1 MCKCQT
7 WGVRGEN
14 TDSTRCPIHGGKK
27 MTEHEE
33 LLAIHAICMDAA
45 NCPEEKEGDTLT
57 VKMVKRMAIFANQ
70 APESSENFVELAR
83 RYEKA
88 KDTISEQDR
97 ILRSVIEKMT
107 ADNGG
112 TVPGW
117 LLDLAP

>member
-1 MCKCQT
+1 
-7 WGVRGEN
+7 
-14 TDSTRCPIHGGKK
+14 

-33 LLAIHAICMDAA
+33 LLAIHAICMDVA

-57 VKMVKRMAIFANQ
+57 VKMIKRITIFANHAQ
-70 APESSENFVELAR
+70 ESSENFVELAR

-97 ILRSVIEKMT
+97 ILRSVIEKT
-107 ADNGG
+107 AADNGG